1 MLGSSRLSRGHEAR
15 EAKQWRAVLILRR
28 GQAAPG
34 VHSRLLPSPRGPAG
48 AGSEQLPRWW
58 GHGEGGQ
65 HRLCFP
71 ERSVGAGGA
80 AGVLLPASPGVRAQ
94 ARHCR
99 HSTKKKSSTTSRTT
113 KRTAMAHHWR
123 RSGRQ
128 DTRIRARDLCSSRQ
142 RHIQHLEVERG
153 QTTQMA
159 GHRGAGT
166 CPGYQVPRP
175 ALLVHPQLCQPPEI
189 TPLISSCFV
198 SQVFK

>member
-1 MLGSSRLSRGHEAR
+1 M
-15 EAKQWRAVLILRR
+15 
-28 GQAAPG
+28 
-34 VHSRLLPSPRGPAG
+34 HSRLLPSPRGPAG

-80 AGVLLPASPGVRAQ
+80 AGVLLPTSPGVRAQ

-128 DTRIRARDLCSSRQ
+128 DTRIRARDLCSSRL
-142 RHIQHLEVERG
+142 RHIQHLEVERDRPRKWQVTG
-153 QTTQMA
+153 ELEPA
-159 GHRGAGT
+159 PGT
-166 CPGYQVPRP
+166 RYLGLHC
-175 ALLVHPQLCQPPEI
+175 LCI
-189 TPLISSCFV
+189 HSSASPLKSRL
-198 SQVFK
+198 